1 MKTKEIKALDFDTLH
16 QKVNSERIILQKLR
30 FAHAISP
37 IESPVRIRE
46 SRKMIAQMLTEIK
59 VREIANIK

>member
-1 MKTKEIKALDFDTLH
+1 MKNKEIEALDFDALH
-16 QKVNSERIILQKLR
+16 QRVNSERITLQKLR

-46 SRKMIAQMLTEIK
+46 SRKMIARILTEIK
-59 VREIANIK
+59 AREIANIK